1 MVVEF
6 VEACARFIFL
16 GEEKT
21 ISVTTFRK
29 SGDGVA
35 TISKFFNTL
44 GHVGDGPFPYGDTG
58 VIISV
63 DA

>member
-1 MVVEF
+1 MVVEV
-6 VEACARFIFL
+6 VEAYARFMSL

-35 TISKFFNTL
+35 TPTWVVPTIAGLTTL
-44 GHVGDGPFPYGDTG
+44 NIIVAVFGPI
-58 VIISV
+58 VQ
-63 DA
+63 AA